1 MQNDVFGLDNVKDL
15 AGSIKGVHVDWCG
28 VWTKEGCKES
38 CKSFESDDVE
48 NIRQAIEEIPKVF
61 FKTRGQQKGM
71 SSYSGKH
78 VLEQYRETHGD
89 NNTKYR
95 YISNGCFIIAM
106 MYKGYVPK
114 LVKKMKKNCY
124 SPNVCLNS
132 REQGG
137 RRILPDAS
145 SCKGGT

>member
-1 MQNDVFGLDNVKDL
+1 MQNDVFGLDDVTAL

-28 VWTKEGCKES
+28 IWTKEGCKEG
-38 CKSFESDDVE
+38 CKEFRSDDVE

-61 FKTRGQQKGM
+61 FKTRGQQQRM

-78 VLEQYRETHGD
+78 VLEQYRATHGD
-89 NNTKYR
+89 DNTKYR

-114 LVKKMKKNCY
+114 LKRMMKKNCY
-124 SPNVCLNS
+124 CPNVWLNS
-132 REQGG
+132 REQEG